1 MKALLIAASVALMT
15 TTAIAGPLTEQQARL
30 RAAQWV
36 RGPGFAKDRSVRG
49 PAADKSV
56 AEILSHIREAVLA
69 IRGDTRYCGIIRE
82 PTWILMWD
90 SAEAADWN
98 GGYPVMISARTSKV
112 VDCRS

>member
-36 RGPGFAKDRSVRG
+36 RGPGFAEDRSVRG

-98 GGYPVMISARTSKV
+98 GRNDQRTNEQG
-112 VDCRS
+112 C